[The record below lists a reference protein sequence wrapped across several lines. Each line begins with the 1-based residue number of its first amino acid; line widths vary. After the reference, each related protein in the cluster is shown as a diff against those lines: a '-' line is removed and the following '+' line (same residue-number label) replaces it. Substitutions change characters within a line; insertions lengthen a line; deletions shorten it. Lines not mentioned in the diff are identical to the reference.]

1 MITKEQ
7 YVEILDIVQR
17 YVVMHKKVFP
27 QNPITEDF
35 AAGMQKVL
43 DLIQTLVKKDAT

>member
-7 YVEILDIVQR
+7 YIEIINLVQR

-27 QNPITEDF
+27 QNPMTDEF
-35 AAGMQKVL
+35 AAGIEKVI
-43 DLIQTLVKKDAT
+43 DLIQTLVKKD

>member
-27 QNPITEDF
+27 QNPMTNEF
-35 AAGMQKVL
+35 AAGIEKVI
-43 DLIQTLVKKDAT
+43 DLIQTLVKED

>member
-7 YVEILDIVQR
+7 YIEILNLVQR

-27 QNPITEDF
+27 QNPMTDEF

-43 DLIQTLVKKDAT
+43 DLIQTLVKSK

>member
-7 YVEILDIVQR
+7 YIEILNLVQR

-27 QNPITEDF
+27 QNPMTNEF
-35 AAGMQKVL
+35 AAGIEKVI
-43 DLIQTLVKKDAT
+43 DLIQTLVKKD

>member
-7 YVEILDIVQR
+7 YIEIIDLVQQ
-17 YVVMHKKVFP
+17 YVVMRKKVFP
-27 QNPITEDF
+27 QNPMTNEF

-43 DLIQTLVKKDAT
+43 DLIQTLVKSK

>member
-7 YVEILDIVQR
+7 YIEIIDLVQR

-27 QNPITEDF
+27 QNPMTNEF
-35 AAGMQKVL
+35 AAGIERVI
-43 DLIQTLVKKDAT
+43 DLIQTLVKKD

>member
-7 YVEILDIVQR
+7 YIEILDIAQR

-43 DLIQTLVKKDAT
+43 DLIQTLVKSK

>member
-7 YVEILDIVQR
+7 YIEIINLVQR

-27 QNPITEDF
+27 QNPMTNEF
-35 AAGMQKVL
+35 AAGIEKVI
-43 DLIQTLVKKDAT
+43 DLIQILVKKD

>member
-17 YVVMHKKVFP
+17 YMVMHKKVFP
-27 QNPITEDF
+27 QNPMTNEF
-35 AAGMQKVL
+35 AAGIEKVI
-43 DLIQTLVKKDAT
+43 DLIQTLVKKD

>member
-7 YVEILDIVQR
+7 YIKILDLVQR

-27 QNPITEDF
+27 QNPMTDEF
-35 AAGMQKVL
+35 AAGMQKVI
-43 DLIQTLVKKDAT
+43 DLIQTLVKKD

>member
-7 YVEILDIVQR
+7 YIEILDLVQR

-27 QNPITEDF
+27 QNPMTDEF
-35 AAGMQKVL
+35 AAGIEKVI
-43 DLIQTLVKKDAT
+43 DLIQTLVKED

>member
-7 YVEILDIVQR
+7 YIEIINLVQR

-27 QNPITEDF
+27 QNPMTNEF
-35 AAGMQKVL
+35 AAGIEKVI
-43 DLIQTLVKKDAT
+43 DLIQTLVKKD

>member
-7 YVEILDIVQR
+7 YIEIIDLVQR

-27 QNPITEDF
+27 QNPMTSEF
-35 AAGMQKVL
+35 AAGIEKVI
-43 DLIQTLVKKDAT
+43 DLIGILVKKD